1 MTSPE
6 VWKEYREPLLE
17 LSTDRIGNVEDAR
30 KALADARDRGKFA
43 VMGNLF
49 VWELMRC
56 TIGEENFLPAL
67 LTDPDWIHDFCQVHL
82 DFYRK
87 HYELLFRE
95 AGLPDGFFIYEDFG
109 FSNGLYCSPKTLGE
123 LVMPYEKAFVSFLKD
138 YGLPV
143 LMHSCGDIRKAVPLM
158 IDAGFDCLQPMEAK
172 AGNDVLEFARIYG
185 NQISYMGNI
194 DIVPLSTN
202 DPAAIRAEIE
212 PKVKELN
219 RLRIPYFF
227 HSDHSIP
234 PNVSFETYKLALQI
248 FQENRRYE

>member
-1 MTSPE
+1 
-6 VWKEYREPLLE
+6 
-17 LSTDRIGNVEDAR
+17 
-30 KALADARDRGKFA
+30 
-43 VMGNLF
+43 
-49 VWELMRC
+49 
-56 TIGEENFLPAL
+56 
-67 LTDPDWIHDFCQVHL
+67 
-82 DFYRK
+82 
-87 HYELLFRE
+87 
-95 AGLPDGFFIYEDFG
+95 
-109 FSNGLYCSPKTLGE
+109 
-123 LVMPYEKAFVSFLKD
+123 MPYEKAFVSFLKD

-194 DIVPLSTN
+194 NIVPLSTN
-202 DPAAIRAEIE
+202 DPAAVRAEIE

-248 FQENRRYE
+248 FQENSRYE